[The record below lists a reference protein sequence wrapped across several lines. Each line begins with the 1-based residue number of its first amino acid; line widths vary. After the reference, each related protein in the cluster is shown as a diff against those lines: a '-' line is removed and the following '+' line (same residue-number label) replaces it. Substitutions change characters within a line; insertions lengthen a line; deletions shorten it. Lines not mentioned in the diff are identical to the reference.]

1 MTGGEGGAS
10 ERGVSFFLLKSEGL
24 KSPGAERSKDQRGV
38 GAARGDVEEGN
49 PKKARKGKELFRFQ
63 INSDVS
69 AFGGEGGTRL
79 LKFLS

>member
-38 GAARGDVEEGN
+38 WGRREEML
-49 PKKARKGKELFRFQ
+49 RKETLRRLEKEKSFL
-63 INSDVS
+63 VS
-69 AFGGEGGTRL
+69 R
-79 LKFLS
+79 